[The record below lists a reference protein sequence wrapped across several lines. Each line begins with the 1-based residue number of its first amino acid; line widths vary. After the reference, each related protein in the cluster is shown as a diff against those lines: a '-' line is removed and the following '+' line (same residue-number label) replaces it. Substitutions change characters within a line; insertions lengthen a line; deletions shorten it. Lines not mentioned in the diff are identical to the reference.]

1 MTDEQIA
8 REAQN
13 IKDNEACQMAI
24 GAMRRDAIEALI
36 AVEATDADKIRDH
49 QATVRVVD
57 ELQSNLEALIR
68 KGQQPRAPGL
78 V

>member
-1 MTDEQIA
+1 MTDDQIA
-8 REAQN
+8 HEAQS
-13 IKDNEACQMAI
+13 IKDNEAFQMAI

-36 AVEATDADKIRDH
+36 AVDATDADKIRDH

-57 ELQSNLEALIR
+57 ELRSSLEALIR